1 MITRAPS
8 RWLAALAVLLL
19 TGWLAVSGASVARA
33 ESADVFDRF
42 DLVANV
48 TADGIVEVTETITL
62 RFGSSSGRH
71 GLERT
76 LITREP
82 DGEEFDVVYRVTDV
96 AVTSEAG
103 VSSRLD
109 LSDQQAEEDSARTTY
124 LRIRVGDPDETIT
137 ADSAT
142 YVLTYRVAGLLR
154 SSGGYDELYWDLT
167 GSSMPPIRAATARIT
182 VPGGAQN
189 VFCSVATPG
198 SYGACASAEAGK
210 DGIAEFA
217 AQNIRKGQLL
227 TVSVQIKPGLL
238 TNNTPIRVENA
249 DLENRRLGAYA
260 FGGSVAAAALVPF
273 IGWFYLRRRSSDRR
287 FDGLPPGVLPAP
299 GQEAREV
306 RNDPRL
312 EIPVSFAP
320 PRLSVAE
327 AGLLLDGRTE
337 TRDTT
342 ATLVALAVAG
352 AIRLSSENGPQAT
365 LVDRGR
371 APDESSR
378 ILLKSLFSKKADP
391 GESLDLAGS
400 TRLAKGHEKLGSAA
414 LEAAR
419 AGGWYARE
427 PAVGGSSSFR
437 LGGLFFPVLTGIIV
451 GSVFFGAGLLLIAPL
466 LLAVV
471 ITVAVVR
478 SKLKPGQRSGVG
490 RALTD
495 QVEGFR
501 TYLATAEAE
510 QLQFEEGE
518 DIFSKYLPWA
528 IIFDLTDRWT
538 RVCQRLVELGRIPDI
553 TPAWF
558 YGGTWDPYTFSS
570 QVNTFDSSVSSSI
583 AAAAPSLA
591 DTGFSSSG
599 SAFSSSSSGG
609 GFSSGG
615 GGFSG
620 GGGGG
625 GGGGSW

>member
-8 RWLAALAVLLL
+8 HWLAALAVLLL
-19 TGWLAVSGASVARA
+19 TGWLAVSGAVVARA
-33 ESADVFDRF
+33 ESTDVFDRF
-42 DLVANV
+42 DIVANV

-76 LITREP
+76 LTTREA
-82 DGEEFDVVYRVTDV
+82 DGDEHDVVYRVTDV
-96 AVTSEAG
+96 AVTTDAG

-109 LSDQQAEEDSARTTY
+109 LSDRQTEEGSARTTY
-124 LRIRVGDPDETIT
+124 LRIRVGDPDATIS
-137 ADSAT
+137 ADTAT

-154 SSGGYDELYWDLT
+154 SSSGYDELYWDLT
-167 GSSMPPIRAATARIT
+167 GSSMPTIKSASARIT

-189 VFCSVATPG
+189 VFCSVAAPG
-198 SYGACASAEAGK
+198 SYGACASASTGE
-210 DGIAEFA
+210 DGVAEFTA
-217 AQNIRKGQLL
+217 KSIRTGQLM

-273 IGWFYLRRRSSDRR
+273 IGWWYLRRRSSDRR
-287 FDGLPPGVLPAP
+287 FEGLPPGVLPAA
-299 GQEAREV
+299 GQESREV

-327 AGLLLDGRTE
+327 AGLLLDGKTE

-342 ATLVALAVAG
+342 ATLVGLAVAG
-352 AIRLSSENGPQAT
+352 AIRLSSEGGPRAT

-371 APDESSR
+371 APDEPSR
-378 ILLKSLFSKKADP
+378 ILLKSLFAKKADA

-400 TRLAKGHEKLGSAA
+400 TRLAKGHEKLGDAA

-419 AGGWYARE
+419 AGSWYARE
-427 PAVGGSSSFR
+427 PESAGRSSFQ

-451 GSVFFGAGLLLIAPL
+451 GSVFFGAGLLLILPL
-466 LLAVV
+466 LLSV
-471 ITVAVVR
+471 IITRGVVR
-478 SKLKPGQRSGVG
+478 SKLKKGQRSGVG

-528 IIFDLTDRWT
+528 IAFDLTDRWT

-553 TPAWF
+553 TPVWF
-558 YGGTWDPYTFSS
+558 YGGTWDPYSFSS

-583 AAAAPSLA
+583 AAAAPSLS

-599 SAFSSSSSGG
+599 SAFSSSSGG